1 MGDLEQRRSARCLFS
16 GTVLAALLCVCTP
29 RSAFAAEAAGA
40 PANEEIQEIVVTAQ
54 HRVQS
59 LQEVPIS
66 VTVLSGDTILESHL
80 RDFSDLSLQTPS
92 FTSGADYGYIRNSS
106 MRGISNNQYGFADD
120 PSIAM
125 FVDDVYQGRGA
136 TGMQVNALYDI
147 DRVEVIKGPQAT
159 LFGRSSIAGAISTIL
174 VQPSDTFSASGNFGA
189 GQRNRLIAEG
199 AVNFP
204 VTPNLAIRVA
214 LDREKQRGFIS
225 NLNGGPKLDPLDVE
239 AGRVIVRYTG
249 IDDLEATLK
258 ASYESRRQ
266 DGSTHLAVGLPN
278 ATDFTADETL
288 IGPQNYADFYSYE
301 EVGKLKYDFLKN
313 LSVTSETSWR
323 RVKNNYV
330 EKYDGLAEV
339 VAGPYAQDS
348 LDSLFQQELRISF
361 SGDNGLAIIGGVSYF
376 HETIHA
382 FVGNWVDHTFEL
394 TGIPTPG
401 LLPND
406 YSQAEFEQGRYD
418 GVFRGRSAFLD
429 GTIGIPGVKGWTVT
443 AGARYNYD
451 EKTYTENVPNPTT
464 LSMNAGKPFFVGA
477 FYNWG
482 YWTDPALSTTHS
494 WSNTSFRGATN
505 YDLNQDNTVYFQY
518 SQGWKAGGID
528 SYGVVVR
535 PGSAFAKFFGE
546 NVTAFGGTQKVYD
559 PERSDSYEIGLKG
572 RSFERRFAYNL
583 AVYEYLYRDLQVGV
597 LQASGAGSVV
607 ANIGHATGRGVE
619 ADLRIAPNAHWD
631 IYANGAFNYTRIE
644 DFGTMSSQV
653 GLPLNQ
659 APRYNAAAGATY
671 KWTANSGKYS
681 VGASTSLRG
690 SYRDDNDL
698 DTHEVRSYILYNTRA
713 AYETLDGHY
722 TVAVFADNVFNRFTY
737 SRYSAVTPF
746 IYPVASYQVI
756 GHPRTVGVD
765 VYVRF

>member
-1 MGDLEQRRSARCLFS
+1 MTGLEHRTYPKYSFS
-16 GTVLAALLCVCTP
+16 CAAFGALLWMCAPLCALA
-29 RSAFAAEAAGA
+29 REAAGT
-40 PANEEIQEIVVTAQ
+40 PDNEEIPEIVVTAQ

-59 LQEVPIS
+59 LQDVPIS
-66 VTVLSGDTILESHL
+66 VTVLSGATILESHL

-147 DRVEVIKGPQAT
+147 NRVEVIKGPQAT

-174 VQPSDTFSASGNFGA
+174 VQPADSFSASGDLGA
-189 GQRNRLIAEG
+189 GQRNRLVAVG

-204 VTPNLAIRVA
+204 ITPDLAIRVA
-214 LDREKQRGFIS
+214 VDREKQRGFIT

-239 AGRVIVRYTG
+239 AGRVIIRYTG
-249 IDDLEATLK
+249 IDKLEATLK

-266 DGSTHLAVGLPN
+266 NGSTHIGVNVPD
-278 ATDFTADETL
+278 ATNFTADETL
-288 IGPQNYADFYSYE
+288 IGNQNYADFYSYE
-301 EVGKLKYDFLKN
+301 EVGKLKFDFLNN

-323 RVKNNYV
+323 RVKNNYI
-330 EKYDGLAEV
+330 EKYDGLADV
-339 VAGPYAQDS
+339 VAGPYSQDS
-348 LDSLFQQELRISF
+348 LDSLFQQELRINF
-361 SGDNGLAIIGGVSYF
+361 SGENGLSVIGGASYF
-376 HETIHA
+376 HETVHA

-394 TGIPTPG
+394 TGVPTPG
-401 LLPND
+401 LVPSD

-418 GVFRGRSAFLD
+418 GLFRGRSAFVD
-429 GTIGIPGVKGWTVT
+429 GTIGIPGVKRWTVT

-451 EKTYTENVPNPTT
+451 EKTYTENVPNPST
-464 LSMNAGKPFFVGA
+464 LAVNAGKPFLVGA

-494 WSNTSFRGATN
+494 WSNTSFRGATS
-505 YDLNQDNTVYFQY
+505 YDLNQNNTVYFQY

-528 SYGVVVR
+528 SYGVVVP
-535 PGSAFAKFFGE
+535 PGSTFAKFFGE
-546 NVTAFGGTQKVYD
+546 NVAAYGGTQKVYD

-572 RSFERRFAYNL
+572 RSFERRFAYNI

-607 ANIGHATGRGVE
+607 ANIGHATGRGAE
-619 ADLRIAPNAHWD
+619 ADLRIAPSVHWD
-631 IYANGAFNYTRIE
+631 IYANGAYNYTRIK
-644 DFGTMSSQV
+644 DFGTMTSQV

-659 APRYNAAAGATY
+659 APRYNGAAGAMY
-671 KWTANSGKYS
+671 KWTNGTGKYS
-681 VGASTSLRG
+681 VGASTSFRG

-698 DTHEVRSYILYNTRA
+698 DTHEVRSYILYNARA

-722 TVAVFADNVFNRFTY
+722 TIAVFADNVFNRFTY

-746 IYPVASYQVI
+746 IYPIASYQVI